1 MAFLAAF
8 AGAMTALPATDHPVA
23 DLSWERARENFY
35 AAARDGLDGDVTW
48 TTADGRTTNDL
59 DRCLDDVLGTALD
72 GLTRCDLARKR
83 ATALVEPLRD
93 RLRRRTPAAWKRS
106 LVVTRLNGDR
116 PLAEAIHK
124 TQRTHPANQRETFV
138 DGSVADW
145 PVPF

>member
-1 MAFLAAF
+1 MALLAAF
-8 AGAMTALPATDHPVA
+8 AGAMTALPAADHPVA

-72 GLTRCDLARKR
+72 GLTRCGLARKR
-83 ATALVEPLRD
+83 ATAPVESVRD
-93 RLRRRTPAAWKRS
+93 RRRRTPATGKRS
-106 LVVTRLNGDR
+106 LFVTRLNGDR
-116 PLAEAIHK
+116 SLAEAIHE
-124 TQRTHPANQRETFV
+124 TQRAYPANQRETFV